1 MSNVI
6 QVDFRE
12 NALSDEERFKE
23 EVQPVLQDLVDVARN
38 NFGIIIATE
47 LLSDVMAVL
56 YKYTKEEKYVLTM
69 ENGDII
75 DFTLENEQLHES
87 IIYINNIYILLCKY

>member
-38 NFGIIIATE
+38 NFGSIIATE

-56 YKYTKEEKYVLTM
+56 YKYTREEKYVLTM

-75 DFTLENEQLHES
+75 DFTLENE
-87 IIYINNIYILLCKY
+87 

>member
-38 NFGIIIATE
+38 NFGSIIATE

-56 YKYTKEEKYVLTM
+56 YKYTREEKYVLTM
-69 ENGDII
+69 ENGVII
-75 DFTLENEQLHES
+75 DFTLENE
-87 IIYINNIYILLCKY
+87 

>member
-6 QVDFRE
+6 EGDFKE

-23 EVQPVLQDLVDVARN
+23 QVQPILQDLVDIARN
-38 NFGIIIATE
+38 NFGNITAIDM
-47 LLSDVMAVL
+47 LSDVMGIL
-56 YKYTKEEKYVLTM
+56 YKYTSEETYILTM

-75 DFTLENEQLHES
+75 DFTLEN
-87 IIYINNIYILLCKY
+87 

>member
-38 NFGIIIATE
+38 NFVIIIATE

-75 DFTLENEQLHES
+75 DFTLENE
-87 IIYINNIYILLCKY
+87 

>member
-23 EVQPVLQDLVDVARN
+23 EVQPVLQDLVYVARN

-56 YKYTKEEKYVLTM
+56 YKYTKE
-69 ENGDII
+69 
-75 DFTLENEQLHES
+75 
-87 IIYINNIYILLCKY
+87 

>member
-6 QVDFRE
+6 EVNFRE
-12 NALSDEERFKE
+12 NALSDEQRFID

-38 NFGIIIATE
+38 NFGNVIATE
-47 LLSDVMAVL
+47 ILSDVMGVL
-56 YKYTKEEKYVLTM
+56 YKYTKEENYILTM

-75 DFTLENEQLHES
+75 DFTLETNE
-87 IIYINNIYILLCKY
+87 

>member
-23 EVQPVLQDLVDVARN
+23 GVQPVLQDLVDVARN

-56 YKYTKEEKYVLTM
+56 YKYTREEKYVLTM

-75 DFTLENEQLHES
+75 DFTLENE
-87 IIYINNIYILLCKY
+87 

>member
-38 NFGIIIATE
+38 NFGSIIATE

-75 DFTLENEQLHES
+75 DFTLENE
-87 IIYINNIYILLCKY
+87 

>member
-12 NALSDEERFKE
+12 NALSNEQRFID
-23 EVQPVLQDLVDVARN
+23 EVQPVLQDLVDCARN
-38 NFGIIIATE
+38 NFGNVIAVE
-47 LLSDVMAVL
+47 ILSDVMGVL
-56 YKYTKEEKYVLTM
+56 YKYTKEENYVLTM

-75 DFTLENEQLHES
+75 DFTLENE
-87 IIYINNIYILLCKY
+87 

>member
-6 QVDFRE
+6 EVDFKE

-23 EVQPVLQDLVDVARN
+23 QVQPILQDLVDIARN
-38 NFGIIIATE
+38 NFGNITAIDM
-47 LLSDVMAVL
+47 LSDVMGIL
-56 YKYTKEEKYVLTM
+56 YKYTSEETYILNM

-75 DFTLENEQLHES
+75 DFTLEN
-87 IIYINNIYILLCKY
+87 

>member
-6 QVDFRE
+6 EVDFKE

-38 NFGIIIATE
+38 NFGSIIATE

-56 YKYTKEEKYVLTM
+56 YKYTREEKYVLTM

-75 DFTLENEQLHES
+75 DFTLENE
-87 IIYINNIYILLCKY
+87 

>member
-38 NFGIIIATE
+38 NFGSIIATE
-47 LLSDVMAVL
+47 LLSDVMVVL
-56 YKYTKEEKYVLTM
+56 YKYTREEKYVLTM

-75 DFTLENEQLHES
+75 DFTLENE
-87 IIYINNIYILLCKY
+87 

>member
-6 QVDFRE
+6 EVNFRE
-12 NALSDEERFKE
+12 NALSDEQRFID
-23 EVQPVLQDLVDVARN
+23 EVQPVLQDLVDCARK
-38 NFGIIIATE
+38 NFGNVIATE
-47 LLSDVMAVL
+47 ILSDVMGVL

-75 DFTLENEQLHES
+75 DFTLENE
-87 IIYINNIYILLCKY
+87 

>member
-12 NALSDEERFKE
+12 NALSDEQRFID
-23 EVQPVLQDLVDVARN
+23 EVQPVLQDLVDCARK
-38 NFGIIIATE
+38 NFGNVIATE
-47 LLSDVMAVL
+47 ILSDVMGVL
-56 YKYTKEEKYVLTM
+56 YKYTKEENYILTM

-75 DFTLENEQLHES
+75 DFTLETNE
-87 IIYINNIYILLCKY
+87 

>member
-75 DFTLENEQLHES
+75 DFTLENE
-87 IIYINNIYILLCKY
+87 

>member
-12 NALSDEERFKE
+12 NDLSDEERFKE

-38 NFGIIIATE
+38 NFGSIIATE

-75 DFTLENEQLHES
+75 DFTLENE
-87 IIYINNIYILLCKY
+87 

>member
-12 NALSDEERFKE
+12 NALSNEQRFID
-23 EVQPVLQDLVDVARN
+23 EVQPVLQDLVDSARN
-38 NFGIIIATE
+38 NFGNVIAVE
-47 LLSDVMAVL
+47 ILSDVMGVL
-56 YKYTKEEKYVLTM
+56 YKYTKEENYILTM

-75 DFTLENEQLHES
+75 DFTLENE
-87 IIYINNIYILLCKY
+87 

>member
-12 NALSDEERFKE
+12 NALSDEQRFID

-38 NFGIIIATE
+38 NFGNVIATE
-47 LLSDVMAVL
+47 ILSDVMGVL
-56 YKYTKEEKYVLTM
+56 YKYTKEENYILTM

-75 DFTLENEQLHES
+75 DFTLETNE
-87 IIYINNIYILLCKY
+87 